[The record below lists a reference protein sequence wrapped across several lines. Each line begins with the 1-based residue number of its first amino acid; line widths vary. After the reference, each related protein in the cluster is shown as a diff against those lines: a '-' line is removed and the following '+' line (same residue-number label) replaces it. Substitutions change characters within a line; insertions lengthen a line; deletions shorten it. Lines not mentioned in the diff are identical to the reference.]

1 MGWGNGM
8 MGGGYSFGWLFMILF
23 WVVLIGVI
31 VFLVVKLLPSG
42 GTVRKPPGAGVP
54 PNETPEQTLD
64 RMFALGEIDEATYRA
79 RRIALTEMR
88 GPR

>member
-8 MGGGYSFGWLFMILF
+8 MGGGYSFGWLFMILV
-23 WVVLIGVI
+23 WVVLIGAI
-31 VFLVVKLLPSG
+31 VFLVVKLLPGSG
-42 GTVRKPPGAGVP
+42 TRGTPPGAGAP
-54 PNETPEQTLD
+54 PNEAPEQTLD

>member
-23 WVVLIGVI
+23 WVVLIGAI
-31 VFLVVKLLPSG
+31 VFLVVKLLPGSG
-42 GTVRKPPGAGVP
+42 GRGTTSSHGAP

-64 RMFALGEIDEATYRA
+64 RMFATGEIDEATYRA